1 MVDDVAPAQISDF
14 HVPVKWTG
22 GLIDQGAVL
31 TRSWAGVKRRYGLS
45 PEFVTNEEIV
55 QEARRRLAQ
64 GPWDYLVGASESET
78 TMRRNRLA
86 FDRVAFRPRVL
97 VDVSNVD
104 VSTAFLGH
112 SLRIPVMLAPVGS
125 LQAFLPGGGAD
136 ATKAAGEFGT
146 VHVVSSVTEPSLE
159 EISAATGSPKI
170 FQLYIHGDWEWTK
183 DMIDRAKAAGYKGLC
198 ITVDTASYSIRERP
212 LISHWTPLTQR
223 SPRDPVW
230 QASVTW
236 ESIDRIKEYAGL
248 PFMLKGIATTED
260 AVLAMEHGVD
270 AVWVSNH
277 GGRQLDH
284 GMGTMDMLPEIVD
297 VVGGKAEIVLDGG
310 VQRGSDVV
318 KAVAL
323 GAKAVAIGKLQAWG
337 LAANGTD
344 GAVRVL
350 EILEHEIRVAMGL
363 MGVTSIDQLTP
374 SFVCKAEPTTQP
386 HEMSAWVNMPGG
398 RIL

>member
-1 MVDDVAPAQISDF
+1 M
-14 HVPVKWTG
+14 
-22 GLIDQGAVL
+22 
-31 TRSWAGVKRRYGLS
+31 S
-45 PEFVTNEEIV
+45 PEFVSNEEIV
-55 QEARRRLAQ
+55 QEARRSLSQ

-97 VDVSNVD
+97 VDVSTVD
-104 VSTAFLGH
+104 MTATFLGH
-112 SLRIPVMLAPVGS
+112 SLRIPVILAPIGS
-125 LQAFLPGGGAD
+125 LQVFIPEGGAD
-136 ATKAAGEFGT
+136 AARAAKEFGT
-146 VHVVSSVTEPSLE
+146 AHVVSSVTQPSLE
-159 EISAATGSPKI
+159 EIAGASGASNM

-183 DMIDRAKAAGYKGLC
+183 DMIDRVKAAGYKGFC
-198 ITVDTASYSIRERP
+198 ITVDTATYSRRERP
-212 LISHWTPLTQR
+212 LLTRWTPVSQR
-223 SPRDPVW
+223 NPRDPVW

-248 PFMLKGIATTED
+248 PFMLKGIATPAD
-260 AVLAMEHGVD
+260 AALALEHGVD
-270 AVWVSNH
+270 VIWVSNH

-284 GMGTMDMLPEIVD
+284 GLGTVDMLPEIVD
-297 VVGGKAEIVLDGG
+297 VVGGKAEIVVDGG

-337 LAANGTD
+337 LAANGTA

-350 EILEHEIRVAMGL
+350 EILEEEMRIAMGL
-363 MGVTSIDQLTP
+363 LGVTSIDQLSP
-374 SFVCKAEPTTQP
+374 SFVSKAEPVTHP

-398 RIL
+398 RLQ

>member
-1 MVDDVAPAQISDF
+1 M
-14 HVPVKWTG
+14 
-22 GLIDQGAVL
+22 
-31 TRSWAGVKRRYGLS
+31 S
-45 PEFVTNEEIV
+45 PEFVSNEEIV
-55 QEARRRLAQ
+55 QEARRRLSQ

-104 VSTAFLGH
+104 VSTTFLGH
-112 SLRIPVMLAPVGS
+112 PLRIPVMLAPVGS
-125 LQAFLPGGGAD
+125 LQAFIPGGGAD

-159 EISAATGSPKI
+159 EIAAATGSPKI

-183 DMIDRAKAAGYKGLC
+183 EMIDRAKAAGYKGLC
-198 ITVDTASYSIRERP
+198 ITVDTAAYSRRERP
-212 LISHWTPLTQR
+212 LISRWTPPTQR

-248 PFMLKGIATTED
+248 PFMLKGIATAED
-260 AVLAMEHGVD
+260 AVLAMERGVD

-284 GMGTMDMLPEIVD
+284 GQGTIDMLPEIVD
-297 VVGGKAEIVLDGG
+297 VVGGSAEVVVDGG

>member
-1 MVDDVAPAQISDF
+1 M
-14 HVPVKWTG
+14 
-22 GLIDQGAVL
+22 
-31 TRSWAGVKRRYGLS
+31 S
-45 PEFVTNEEIV
+45 PEFVSNEEVV
-55 QEARRRLAQ
+55 QEARRRLSQ

-97 VDVSNVD
+97 VDVSSVD
-104 VSTAFLGH
+104 LSTTFLGH
-112 SLRIPVMLAPVGS
+112 SLRIPVILAPVGS
-125 LQAFLPGGGAD
+125 LQAFIPGGGAD
-136 ATKAAGEFGT
+136 ATKGAGEFGT

-159 EISAATGSPKI
+159 EISATSGSPKI

-183 DMIDRAKAAGYKGLC
+183 EMIDRAKAAGYKGLC
-198 ITVDTASYSIRERP
+198 ITVDTAAYSIRERP
-212 LISHWTPLTQR
+212 LISRWTPITQR
-223 SPRDPVW
+223 SPLDPVW

-248 PFMLKGIATTED
+248 PFMLKGIATAED
-260 AVLAMEHGVD
+260 AVLALEHGVD

-284 GMGTMDMLPEIVD
+284 GMGTMDMLPEIVN
-297 VVGGKAEIVLDGG
+297 VVGGKTEIIIDGG

-323 GAKAVAIGKLQAWG
+323 GANAVAIGKLQAWG
-337 LAANGTD
+337 LAANGAE
-344 GAVRVL
+344 GVVRVL

-363 MGVTSIDQLTP
+363 IGVTSIDQLTP